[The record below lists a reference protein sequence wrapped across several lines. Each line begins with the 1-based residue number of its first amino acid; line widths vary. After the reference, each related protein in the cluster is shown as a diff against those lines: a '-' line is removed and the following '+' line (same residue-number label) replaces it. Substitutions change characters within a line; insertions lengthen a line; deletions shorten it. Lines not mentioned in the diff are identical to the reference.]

1 MVVLMFGPLYPS
13 LITQSAIV
21 AYLHYLS
28 FMLCFAALLYERIRL
43 KVNPTRSEAVSIVV
57 ADVIYGIAGVILL
70 ISGIFRVLKYGQ
82 GSEFYVNNPLFWVK
96 IGLFASVG
104 GLSLYPTFTYVLWAI
119 PLSKGNLPEVSLN
132 LVERFRLIINIELIG
147 FALIPLF
154 AALMARGIGLSS

>member
-1 MVVLMFGPLYPS
+1 
-13 LITQSAIV
+13 
-21 AYLHYLS
+21 
-28 FMLCFAALLYERIRL
+28 MLCFAALLYERIRL